1 MNKKIKLT
9 IIILSSLLVIA
20 LGFLAYIYFTREI
33 PKPEENV
40 TIENK
45 TFEYNT
51 EACTYDILE
60 VGENKTID
68 TMTLGDYSYTAREET
83 EEKIINY
90 TIKYSIVDTTPPLIL
105 GSENKSIEKGKGL
118 SIVDAYI
125 CADNYDD
132 KPHCFVEGEYDTN
145 KIGEYKMVYYAEDS
159 HGNKNSKDIKLTVV
173 KPSNSSSSSTKRTD
187 ISEYIKKYKTE
198 NTKIGIDVSAWQSN
212 IDWKKAKNAG
222 VEFAIIRMAYGPSDG
237 KYKFDSKYEKN
248 LKGAKDQGIPVGLY
262 FFSYSTSIEESRKE
276 AQWLVEQLKG
286 TELDLPIA
294 YDWESWS
301 KYNSLG
307 YSIYHFNQMAEVF
320 IEEIEK
326 AGYKGML
333 YSSAY
338 YLKHIWHDYDY
349 TWLAYYTNDNDYM
362 GQYNIWQL
370 TSSGKVNGISGSVDI
385 NILYDPRIEKK
396 VIVPEENETNGT
408 NETNKTG
415 E

>member
-1 MNKKIKLT
+1 MNKKIKIT
-9 IIILSSLLVIA
+9 IIVLSSLLLIA
-20 LGFLAYIYFTREI
+20 VGFLAYLYLTKEVI
-33 PKPEENV
+33 KPVENV

-51 EACTYDILE
+51 QAYTYDILQK
-60 VGENKTID
+60 GENKTID
-68 TMTLGDYSYTAREET
+68 TMTLGNYTYDVQEET

-90 TIKYSIVDTTPPLIL
+90 TINYSIVDTTPPLIL
-105 GSENKSIEKGKGL
+105 GSTKKTIEKGKGL
-118 SIVDAYI
+118 NIVDAYI

-132 KPHCFVEGEYDTN
+132 KPNCFVEGEYDTN
-145 KIGEYKMVYYAEDS
+145 KIGEYNMVYYAEDS
-159 HGNKNSKDIKLTVV
+159 HGNKNSKDIKLVVV
-173 KPSNSSSSSTKRTD
+173 KPSNSSSSSSTKRTD
-187 ISEYIKKYKTE
+187 ISEYISKYKTD

-212 IDWKKAKNAG
+212 IDWKKVKNDG
-222 VEFAIIRMAYGPSDG
+222 VEFAIIRMGYGPSDG

-248 LKGAKDQGIPVGLY
+248 IKGAKDVGIPVGLY
-262 FFSYSTSIEESRKE
+262 FYSYSDSIEESRKE
-276 AQWLVEQLKG
+276 AQWLVEQIKG

-294 YDWESWS
+294 YDWESWG

-307 YSIYHFNQMAEVF
+307 YSLYHFNQMAEVF

-326 AGYKGML
+326 AGYQGML

-338 YLKHIWHDYDY
+338 YLKNIWHRFDY

-362 GQYNIWQL
+362 GSYNIWQL
-370 TSSGKVNGISGSVDI
+370 SSSGKVNGISGSVDI
-385 NILYDPRIEKK
+385 DILYEGGVPAK
-396 VIVPEENETNGT
+396 VPEEANET